1 MMDVTMMAL
10 LCLQCH
16 HDGCHRHG
24 TAGPTLSP
32 QWVSL
37 WQRRCANAVTMMD
50 ITVMAVPQCH
60 RDGRHHCTNCVTM
73 MDVTMMDVTAV
84 ALLYQH
90 CHCNGCHHGSPAVPT
105 LSP

>member
-1 MMDVTMMAL
+1 MTALLCHSVTVMDVTMMAP
-10 LCLQCH
+10 LCQRCH
-16 HDGCHRHG
+16 HNGCHRRG
-24 TAGPTLSP
+24 AAGPTLSP

-50 ITVMAVPQCH
+50 VTVTAPLCLQCH
-60 RDGRHHCTNCVTM
+60 HDGA
-73 MDVTMMDVTAV
+73 TAM